1 MNEFAVKKIPV
12 AKQDGSGSKFE
23 HDRVL
28 KSFNNMRTREWF
40 IELPVDVRVRI
51 ESVHYTS
58 STEEDF
64 LSNVQKILNL
74 YNKKRA

>member
-1 MNEFAVKKIPV
+1 MNEFSVVKIPV
-12 AKQDGSGSKFE
+12 AKQDGGSNKFE

-28 KSFNNMRTREWF
+28 KCFNNMRTRKWF
-40 IELPVDVRVRI
+40 IDLPVDVRVMI

-58 STEEDF
+58 PSEEDF
-64 LSNVQKILNL
+64 LNNVQKILSL